1 MCCSTM
7 WSTLKYS
14 ISKLLDW
21 ILLFPSFK
29 SKLDI
34 YQKITQLCCTYDYL
48 HESSLSLPI
57 ITLTTTGKNTT
68 LQCVL

>member
-1 MCCSTM
+1 M
-7 WSTLKYS
+7 
-14 ISKLLDW
+14 DW

-34 YQKITQLCCTYDYL
+34 YQKITQLCYTYDYL
-48 HESSLSLPI
+48 HESSHSLHIITLTI

-68 LQCVL
+68 LQVL